1 MHYGGDDF
9 HAHDQKTH
17 KKIEI
22 NKKLSPLDIDKLNH
36 YYPPIS
42 KLAPALTALKSQA
55 NSNKILL
62 SDHQETNRNH
72 RVEENNA
79 TDNNFANNKANNN
92 AIDDYNNDQIMV
104 EFIKVG
110 HI

>member
-1 MHYGGDDF
+1 MHYGGEDF
-9 HAHDQKTH
+9 QAHDRKTH
-17 KKIEI
+17 KIIEI
-22 NKKLSPLDIDKLNH
+22 NKMLSPLDIDKLNH

-42 KLAPALTALKSQA
+42 KLAPALTTLESQA

-62 SDHQETNRNH
+62 SDHQETNH

-79 TDNNFANNKANNN
+79 TDNNFANNN